1 MLRWLVVMLALLA
14 GPVSLASSADERAQT
29 QPVREIKSSWGKR
42 LNPTGAL
49 PDNGFRAFYFDRKN
63 PSNVVFQE
71 DVDSIAIKYA
81 WAEFHEIDSPDF
93 GAYWV
98 GKLNF
103 PSAATKQFS
112 VSQSWAKSRIFIDGS
127 VVFDESNQGRTFT
140 HTFTPGDHV
149 IEVEFINNW
158 HTVEYKV
165 TIEDVIEELSED
177 EMATWIKTQGGKF
190 AGLYYVGLYES
201 DRKDTSVDLTTP
213 ATDSPVILWLTSY
226 EAIDWN
232 IDSLHPGSAVIVGSY
247 APGSRIRGA
256 EIGQV
261 HHLKGSWGIYRVA
274 KQCSC
279 VAGTYHCEGDKDL
292 NDVAEKLLSLTGVPL
307 SGYASEYS
315 ASALT
320 IQPYDDELNLQIM
333 AKRQAIEA
341 AQKQCVRKADP
352 DFDTLMDENTTSA
365 DPPNGLPPL

>member
-1 MLRWLVVMLALLA
+1 M
-14 GPVSLASSADERAQT
+14 
-29 QPVREIKSSWGKR
+29 
-42 LNPTGAL
+42 
-49 PDNGFRAFYFDRKN
+49 DRSYSTK
-63 PSNVVFQE
+63 
-71 DVDSIAIKYA
+71 AIKV
-81 WAEFHEIDSPDF
+81 E
-93 GAYWV
+93 
-98 GKLNF
+98 LL
-103 PSAATKQFS
+103 
-112 VSQSWAKSRIFIDGS
+112 
-127 VVFDESNQGRTFT
+127 RTFSRPVIT
-140 HTFTPGDHV
+140 SLKSNSSTTGTPS
-149 IEVEFINNW
+149 
-158 HTVEYKV
+158 V
-165 TIEDVIEELSED
+165 TIEDVIEKLSED
-177 EMATWIKTQGGKF
+177 EMATWIKTQGGQF

-201 DRKDTSVDLTTP
+201 DRKDTSVDLTMP

-261 HHLKGSWGIYRVA
+261 HHLRGSWGIYRVA